1 MHIGQRIKELRVS
14 KMMTQSDLAGDQI
27 TRNMLSSIEHG
38 TALPSLP
45 TAMYIAERLN
55 VPVGYLLS
63 RGEDE
68 FIYRKMAA
76 ISNIRHAFAAR
87 DFSGC
92 LALLS
97 SFGNESDDELAL
109 LRAECEYGMGLEA
122 FESGRLRFAMS
133 AWDRALLASEQT
145 VFDTSWLRERIA
157 VIFRYLT
164 ALSTT
169 LVSDVLDAEE
179 IERAHAVGDGLVE
192 YVMTREDLEQGHTD
206 RAREYIERYPNS
218 PYGERLAALLLM
230 REGNYPAAQEALEKL
245 LAKDELTFGLLLYE
259 VFGDLETCYRKND
272 DYKRAYEFSGS
283 RIGLLERLLEE
294 I

>member
-1 MHIGQRIKELRVS
+1 MNIGQKIKQLRLS
-14 KMMTQSDLAGDQI
+14 KLMTQSDLAGDQI

-63 RGEDE
+63 RDEDE
-68 FIYRKMAA
+68 FIYRKMANIA
-76 ISNIRHAFAAR
+76 NIRRALKAGDHTGCLSLLSAFAADR
-87 DFSGC
+87 
-92 LALLS
+92 
-97 SFGNESDDELAL
+97 DDELSL
-109 LRAECEYGMGLEA
+109 IRAQCEYGVGLNA
-122 FESGRLRFAMS
+122 FQNGHLRLAVA
-133 AWDRALLASEQT
+133 AWDRALAAAGDTL
-145 VFDTSWLRERIA
+145 FDTSWLRARIG
-157 VIFRYLT
+157 VCFRYLSG
-164 ALSTT
+164 LSST

-179 IERAHAVGDGLVE
+179 IEQARALGEIPVE
-192 YVMTREDLEQGHTD
+192 YIMACESLERENTEA
-206 RAREYIERYPNS
+206 ARDFVNTYGDS
-218 PYGERLAALLLM
+218 PYGERLRALLLM
-230 REGNYPAAQEALEKL
+230 REGKYPEAQQVLEHL
-245 LAKDELTFGLLLYE
+245 LVREELTFGVLLYE